1 MCQASSILGLGHTG
15 RPGLKKNTSQF
26 KYSHSLLPPPHPDR
40 AWDGLKPIFTESV
53 KNQTIKYCG
62 CNQDLVAVLY
72 LSAAQKLAI
81 SFSKLE
87 ERAKICWEDDE
98 MEFGILQ
105 FGVNVWRDQLG
116 LMFASYFGF
125 FVWISRAMCGL
136 NNTRQQHLHTC
147 HRSIQQYN
155 TGANSQPCQEN
166 RDLIT
171 AWELWESSH
180 NAVARLFQWFYLS
193 VIHLILVAPGWISV

>member
-15 RPGLKKNTSQF
+15 RLGLKKNTSQF
-26 KYSHSLLPPPHPDR
+26 KYSHSLLPPPQPR
-40 AWDGLKPIFTESV
+40 QSLRRV
-53 KNQTIKYCG
+53 KTNIYWVCQKSDNKILRLQSRFSSCVVSLFCTKAGHFILQNWRDARK
-62 CNQDLVAVLY
+62 
-72 LSAAQKLAI
+72 SAI
-81 SFSKLE
+81 
-87 ERAKICWEDDE
+87 WEDDE

-136 NNTRQQHLHTC
+136 DNTRQQHLHTC

-171 AWELWESSH
+171 PWERWESSH

-193 VIHLILVAPGWISV
+193 VIHLILVAPG